1 MSLVGWSG
9 KIGDHVRNAV
19 NGRAGHAFATTPP
32 PPRLLEKRRD
42 RKRPGSPPHSDTLLP
57 RATHQFTRRHPG
69 CSISTRPF
77 HHCRTKKVRPLL
89 RLCARPLIVL
99 LSTLAYRLPPSF
111 LPSTPVL
118 FDSPFTPLCQS
129 WQVTNQR
136 SPPRQT
142 YRPSCQLSTRCVRPP
157 TTHVNAALTT
167 DFPVL
172 QLPILYVVRL
182 SISPTDIHKPLIDPP
197 HPSPTDRRLRR
208 CHLRCVEHTSCQ
220 EPDQPI

>member
-1 MSLVGWSG
+1 M
-9 KIGDHVRNAV
+9 A
-19 NGRAGHAFATTPP
+19 GRDT
-32 PPRLLEKRRD
+32 RLPQRR
-42 RKRPGSPPHSDTLLP
+42 LP
-57 RATHQFTRRHPG
+57 PG
-69 CSISTRPF
+69 CWRNGETESDPEALRTAILYCLVRRTSLHDDIQAAVLSTRPS

-99 LSTLAYRLPPSF
+99 LSTLAYRLPSSF

-220 EPDQPI
+220 EPHQPI